1 MMIMTGNF
9 NPLLAIS
16 DYFHTRKRVWVKLTI
31 AMIPCG
37 IVLLALFVLMPQLPI
52 DLPNSS
58 SISDIFRDFVDVQIG
73 AIATLISF
81 SIAIMTILVTAD
93 NENIRALKNFK
104 SAECRELKKEPLNL
118 FQVLLSNIT
127 YNILVEII
135 YLAVLIIFVFVQIFV
150 SINIIKIM
158 FGVCAFFLTYI
169 LLTLIEC
176 VGQMYLTFWKHR
188 E

>member
-1 MMIMTGNF
+1 MSGKF

-16 DYFHTRKRVWVKLTI
+16 DYFQTRKKVWVKLFI
-31 AMIPCG
+31 AVIPCG
-37 IVLLALFVLMPQLPI
+37 IVLLTLFVLIPQLSNNF
-52 DLPNSS
+52 PNTLN
-58 SISDIFRDFVDVQIG
+58 ISEIFRDFVDVQIG

-93 NENIRALKNFK
+93 NENIRALKRSESNECKKLNKK
-104 SAECRELKKEPLNL
+104 SLNL

-135 YLAVLIIFVFVQIFV
+135 YLAILIIFVFMQIFV
-150 SINIIKIM
+150 SINFIKIM
-158 FGVCAFFLTYI
+158 FGVCAFFLTHI

-176 VGQMYLTFWKHR
+176 VGQMYLTFWKHH

>member
-1 MMIMTGNF
+1 MRMAGNF

-16 DYFHTRKRVWVKLTI
+16 DYFQTRKRVWIKLII

-37 IVLLALFVLMPQLPI
+37 MVLLALFVFMPQLSNN
-52 DLPNSS
+52 LPNSLN
-58 SISDIFRDFVDVQIG
+58 ISDIFRDFVDVQIG

-93 NENIRALKNFK
+93 NENIRALKK
-104 SAECRELKKEPLNL
+104 SESNECKKLNKESLNL

-135 YLAVLIIFVFVQIFV
+135 YLAILIIFVFLQIFV
-150 SINIIKIM
+150 PINFIKVM
-158 FGVCAFFLTYI
+158 FGVCAFFLTHI

-176 VGQMYLTFWKHR
+176 VGQMYLTFWKHHK
-188 E
+188 

>member
-1 MMIMTGNF
+1 MSGKF
-9 NPLLAIS
+9 NPLLAVS
-16 DYFHTRKRVWVKLTI
+16 DYFKTRKRVWLKLII
-31 AMIPCG
+31 AMIPCFA
-37 IVLLALFVLMPQLPI
+37 VLCVLFILLPQFSNNPL
-52 DLPNSS
+52 NSLK
-58 SISDIFRDFVDVQIG
+58 ITEIFKDFVEVQIG

-93 NENIRALKNFK
+93 NENIRVLKKTESRECKKLKNE
-104 SAECRELKKEPLNL
+104 SLNL

-135 YLAVLIIFVFVQIFV
+135 YLAILIVFIFIQILV
-150 SINIIKIM
+150 SISFIKIM
-158 FGVCAFFLTYI
+158 FGVCAFFLAHI

-176 VGQMYLTFWKHR
+176 VGQMYLTFWMHR